1 MIQLLTTHLQD
12 ICQHAE
18 STYPEEC
25 CGILLGY
32 LTNNYSGLA
41 CTSGQKTVAEIV
53 LTENAW
59 NPDTAVDFSEFKL
72 DNVTNEDKDKN
83 ISYLTS
89 GYSRKRRYAIAPEVM
104 LKTQKSARDSGMN
117 IIGIF
122 HSHPDYPAEPSEFD
136 RNCAWQEYS
145 YIIVSVR
152 EGKAAEIN
160 SWVLDSDHQFQ
171 PEEIRKISAE
181 E

>member
-1 MIQLLTTHLQD
+1 MIQLLATHLQD

-32 LTNNYSGLA
+32 LTDNDLALA
-41 CTSGQKTVAEIV
+41 CPSGQKTVAEVV
-53 LTENAW
+53 LTQNAW
-59 NPDTAVDFSEFKL
+59 NRDTAVDFSEAKL
-72 DNVTNEDKDKN
+72 DDVTDEDKN
-83 ISYLTS
+83 ISY
-89 GYSRKRRYAIAPEVM
+89 SRRRRYAIAPEVM

-152 EGKAAEIN
+152 EGQAAKIN
-160 SWVLDSDHQFQ
+160 SWVLDSDRQFQ
-171 PEEIRKISAE
+171 REEIQKISAQT
-181 E
+181 

>member
-1 MIQLLTTHLQD
+1 MIQLLATHLQD
-12 ICQHAE
+12 IFQHAE

-25 CGILLGY
+25 CGILLGS
-32 LTNNYSGLA
+32 LTE
-41 CTSGQKTVAEIV
+41 TQKTVTEII

-59 NPDTAVDFSEFKL
+59 NPDTALDFSDDKL
-72 DNVTNEDKDKN
+72 SDDIDKS
-83 ISYLTS
+83 ISLS
-89 GYSRKRRYAIAPEVM
+89 KRRRYAIAPEVM
-104 LKTQKSARDSGMN
+104 LKAQKSARDSGIN

-152 EGKAAEIN
+152 AGKAADIN
-160 SWVLDSDHQFQ
+160 SWVLDSKDKFQ
-171 PEEIRKISAE
+171 AEEIQEMK
-181 E
+181 